1 VITAIALVALLGL
14 INTVVMAAPRIVYG
28 LGRDGLLPAATA
40 RVSQGGTPTTALL
53 ITMATSVVLV
63 LAGSFEHLLGIGAF
77 LYVLLPL
84 SGLAALIHLRLDQP
98 DLQRPFRC
106 WGYPLTPLLVGLVS
120 LGFLAGSLFSDP
132 GNSLLA
138 LGIAATGALA
148 ALLRPQPAPLA

>member
-1 VITAIALVALLGL
+1 
-14 INTVVMAAPRIVYG
+14 
-28 LGRDGLLPAATA
+28 
-40 RVSQGGTPTTALL
+40 
-53 ITMATSVVLV
+53 V
-63 LAGSFEHLLGIGAF
+63 LAGTFERLLGIGAF

-84 SGLAALIHLRLDQP
+84 SGLAALIQLRLDQP

-120 LGFLAGSLFSDP
+120 LGFLAGSLLSDP

>member
-1 VITAIALVALLGL
+1 
-14 INTVVMAAPRIVYG
+14 M
-28 LGRDGLLPAATA
+28 
-40 RVSQGGTPTTALL
+40 L

-63 LAGSFEHLLGIGAF
+63 LAGSFERLLGIGAF

-120 LGFLAGSLFSDP
+120 LGFLAGALIADLK
-132 GNSLLA
+132 NSL
-138 LGIAATGALA
+138 AATALVTSM
-148 ALLRPQPAPLA
+148 ALVTTLVDRYRPSA